1 MFQELHGS
9 QRGHRDAGLSREVPQ
24 QPGLHLHDLRPQD
37 VRDRGGV
44 RELQHGARH
53 GAATGRRLPIRL
65 AGDLGRLPRR

>member
-9 QRGHRDAGLSREVPQ
+9 QRGHRDAGLSREIPQ

-44 RELQHGARH
+44 RELQHGA
-53 GAATGRRLPIRL
+53 
-65 AGDLGRLPRR
+65 